1 VTKPIPLEAKTK
13 IEYAF
18 MKTNTKS
25 AHTGKN
31 DNGQLNRVIAGFGR
45 GRLSL
50 ALVAVGL
57 VLATPVANAAA
68 TVATADR
75 DFILAAAQ
83 GGMTEVTLG
92 ELAIQYGLRE
102 DVKTF
107 GQMMVKDHTAIND
120 DLKVLAAQ
128 KGIILPDG
136 LDSKHQEMVHKM
148 KALAGIKFDNAYMAD
163 MKKDHKMDAKEFKAE
178 SSETK
183 DVDIKNFVDKALPVV
198 EAHFA
203 HLTAMK
209 KEAVAGTK

>member
-1 VTKPIPLEAKTK
+1 
-13 IEYAF
+13 